1 MLPADES
8 PLTAPHYR
16 WFVTLTVILATSAMV
31 VEATIINVAVPS
43 IMRRFAM
50 SHDTAQWLSTGFLG
64 AMAATMLLASWFER
78 AFGQRR
84 TYMVALS
91 LFVLSSLLG
100 GLADSG
106 ALLIV
111 ARILQGAIAGL
122 IQPLGMVAIYRVFP
136 VAERGRAM
144 SVFGLGVV
152 LAPALGPA
160 VGGYLV
166 DMFSWRA
173 IFFVTVPFCA
183 LGVWLSSRYL
193 PEREPAHH
201 RPPFDWFGCL
211 LLALF
216 LASLLMGFVV
226 GHNRGWLSIEFLLR
240 LLVTL
245 GLAVAFV
252 ALEAKLAHPLL
263 NLGLLRNTRFA
274 AAALVAFIYGLG
286 LYGSTYLIPLF
297 VQTVAHYDAGQSGLL
312 LLPGG
317 IALAL
322 SVTVAGRLTDRFP
335 AHWLMISGL
344 ACFAASFLLL
354 AGTGEHAS
362 FIAMATWIVIGRIGL
377 GTTIPS
383 LNIGALKTVSAE
395 HLAQAS
401 GAVNFFRQLG
411 GAIGVNVLSILLDWL
426 SARGTQL
433 GQTAEMAQ
441 GVAFSDS
448 FLVLAALFL
457 LAIYPAWRTRE
468 RIVHE
473 AGHS

>member
-1 MLPADES
+1 MLQTEDALHPDS
-8 PLTAPHYR
+8 RYR

-31 VEATIINVAVPS
+31 VEATIINVAIPA

-64 AMAATMLLASWFER
+64 AMASTMLLASWFEK

-84 TYMVALS
+84 TYMVALT
-91 LFVLSSLLG
+91 LFVFSSVLG
-100 GLADSG
+100 GLAESS

-166 DMFSWRA
+166 DVFSWRA

-183 LGVWLSSRYL
+183 LSVWLSSRYL

-201 RPPFDWFGCL
+201 RPPFDWLGCL

-216 LASLLMGFVV
+216 LASLLTGFVV
-226 GHNRGWLSIEFLLR
+226 GHNQGWLSADFLLR

-245 GLAVAFV
+245 GLALAFV
-252 ALEAKLAHPLL
+252 VLEAKLLHPLL
-263 NLGLLRNTRFA
+263 DLRLLGTPRFA
-274 AAALVAFIYGLG
+274 AATVVAFTYGLG
-286 LYGSTYLIPLF
+286 LYGSTYLIPVF
-297 VQTVAHYDAGQSGLL
+297 VQTALHYDAGQSGML

-317 IALAL
+317 IALAV
-322 SVTVAGRLTDRFP
+322 SVTAAGHLMDRFP

-344 ACFAASFLLL
+344 TCFAASFLLL
-354 AGTGEHAS
+354 AATGSNAS
-362 FIAMATWIVIGRIGL
+362 FIALSTWIVIGRIGL

-383 LNIGALKTVSAE
+383 LNMGALKAVQPE

-401 GAVNFFRQLG
+401 GAINFFRQLG
-411 GAIGVNVLSILLDWL
+411 GAIGVNVLSILLEWL
-426 SARGTQL
+426 NLHGTQL
-433 GQTAEMAQ
+433 GQTAEEAQ
-441 GVAFSDS
+441 NAAFSYS
-448 FLVLAALFL
+448 FVVLAAIFL
-457 LAIYPAWRTRE
+457 LAAYPAWKTRE
-468 RIVHE
+468 TVAATR
-473 AGHS
+473 AKK